1 MRRILKFVE
10 NFADWMYSTSY
21 YQNVVKVGNPQ
32 IYVYS
37 FLAFIYNNLCVFLWN
52 MISIL
57 FEIKPLKPIWLVII
71 LLIVMATLF
80 YFYDVKKVK
89 NKIKIV
95 TGKYDSIV
103 LSIIFFISAILSF
116 SSYAYLCK

>member
-32 IYVYS
+32 MYVYS

-57 FEIKPLKPIWLVII
+57 FEIKPLKPIWLVIF

-116 SSYAYLCK
+116 GSYAYLCK